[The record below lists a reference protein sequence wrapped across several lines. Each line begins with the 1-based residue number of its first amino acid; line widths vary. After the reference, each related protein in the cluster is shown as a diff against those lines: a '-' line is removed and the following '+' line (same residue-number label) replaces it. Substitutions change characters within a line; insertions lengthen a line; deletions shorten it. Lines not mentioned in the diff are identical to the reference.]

1 MFIILL
7 ACALLLLLFFQLW
20 KRPRRVRLIY
30 YQDPQKETRKKA
42 PKRPPKI
49 EIIIVLK
56 QREKLILRRGFGVR
70 AFAPVRLS
78 QAGDPD
84 PVRFSAVKRK
94 SYVNPGFPVAGAYI
108 FI

>member
-1 MFIILL
+1 MIIILL
-7 ACALLLLLFFQLW
+7 ACALLLLLFFQLA
-20 KRPRRVRLIY
+20 KGPPRYGPRLYYPLIRP
-30 YQDPQKETRKKA
+30 PEKA

-49 EIIIVLK
+49 KIIIVLK
-56 QREKLILRRGFGVR
+56 QRKKLILRRGFGVR
-70 AFAPVRLS
+70 AFAPVRPG
-78 QAGDPD
+78 QDGDPD